1 MGVQNIWN
9 NLFTCVHDLAII
21 MQVPK
26 NENKSFTF
34 IRSLPVWGLETLYA
48 QGEKWLKKSAYL
60 KYNTALNE
68 VIKSDGSLSLSIKLP
83 HHDVIKPVWQPVT
96 WTQNWMAIKPQANRI
111 EWQSKYRQTELYD
124 NQTTNRIG
132 WQSNHKQN
140 WITDEPQANRT
151 GWQSNHRQTEL
162 DDNQTTNRIGWQS
175 NHRQTQLDDDQ
186 TTGKQNWMTIKP
198 QTELDGNQTTD
209 KQNWMTIKTQANRI
223 GWQSNHRQT
232 ELDDNWTTN
241 KTG

>member
-21 MQVPK
+21 MQVQK

-34 IRSLPVWGLETLYA
+34 IHSLPVRGLGTLYA

-68 VIKSDGSLSLSIKLP
+68 VIKGDGSLSLSIKLP

-96 WTQNWMAIKPQANRI
+96 WAQNWTAIKPQAR
-111 EWQSKYRQTELYD
+111 T
-124 NQTTNRIG
+124 
-132 WQSNHKQN
+132 
-140 WITDEPQANRT
+140 NRT
-151 GWQSNHRQTEL
+151 GQQSNNRQTEL
-162 DDNQTTNRIGWQS
+162 DDNQTT
-175 NHRQTQLDDDQ
+175 
-186 TTGKQNWMTIKP
+186 GKQNWTTIKP
-198 QTELDGNQTTD
+198 
-209 KQNWMTIKTQANRI
+209 QANRI

-232 ELDDNWTTN
+232 ELDDNQNKQNWMTSKPQTELDDNQTTN
-241 KTG
+241 RIGWQLNHRQRC